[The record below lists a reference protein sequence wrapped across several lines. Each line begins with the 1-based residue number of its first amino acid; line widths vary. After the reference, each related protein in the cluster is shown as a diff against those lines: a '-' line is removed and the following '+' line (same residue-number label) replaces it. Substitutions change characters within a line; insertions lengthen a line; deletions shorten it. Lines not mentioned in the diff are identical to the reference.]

1 MQIEDFFAAG
11 LLATG
16 VHFPSGVMDGIL
28 VTAASGLRARM
39 ESLDLLG
46 NNLAN
51 AATGGYK
58 GDRELYAL
66 YQRGGASPGL
76 PTIEGQWTDFSQGT
90 LETTG
95 NPLDMALQGKGFFAV
110 NGPTGVLYTRNGSFQ
125 LSSEGV
131 LQTSDGYSVR
141 LAGQQESPRLDRNLP
156 IDVGGEGVLRQGNRV
171 VGKLEVVGF
180 DDPRVLSKFGK
191 TYFQAQG
198 GTPAPATAEVVGGR
212 IESSNVSSA
221 ESAVRIISVLRQ
233 SEMLQKAISLASGM
247 GQRVVNEVAQVGQ

>member
-1 MQIEDFFAAG
+1 
-11 LLATG
+11 
-16 VHFPSGVMDGIL
+16 MDGIL

-39 ESLDLLG
+39 ESLDVLG

-58 GDRELYAL
+58 GDRELYTL
-66 YQRGGASPGL
+66 YQRSGSDPSL

-110 NGPTGVLYTRNGSFQ
+110 NGPSGPLYTRNGSFQ
-125 LSSEGV
+125 LSSTGV
-131 LQTSDGYSVR
+131 LQTSDGYTVR
-141 LAGQQESPRLDRNLP
+141 LAGQEESPRFERNIP
-156 IDVGGEGVLRQGNRV
+156 VDVSADGTLRQGSKV
-171 VGKLEVVGF
+171 LGKLEVVGF
-180 DDPRVLSKFGK
+180 DDQKVLSKFGK

-198 GTPAPATAEVVGGR
+198 GTANPAEAEVVGGKL
-212 IESSNVSSA
+212 ESSNVSSA

-233 SEMLQKAISLASGM
+233 TEMLQKAISLASAM
-247 GQRVVNEVAQVGQ
+247 GQRAVNEVAQVGQ